1 MYQHVVLSEAPVMI
15 GHGSSL
21 SADLRFALR
30 LSFADCLYLIPL
42 RVNCEAVGV
51 IALGEEYHSMPDNRI
66 TQYLSSDK
74 VRSLMVA
81 EAHVGTAVER
91 ALTLAQQIHQ
101 L

>member
-1 MYQHVVLSEAPVMI
+1 MALAKAGASRQD
-15 GHGSSL
+15 GHEWIRQASL
-21 SADLRFALR
+21 QAWTAVQQNQPNPLTDLLA
-30 LSFADCLYLIPL
+30 
-42 RVNCEAVGV
+42 N
-51 IALGEEYHSMPDNRI
+51 DNRI